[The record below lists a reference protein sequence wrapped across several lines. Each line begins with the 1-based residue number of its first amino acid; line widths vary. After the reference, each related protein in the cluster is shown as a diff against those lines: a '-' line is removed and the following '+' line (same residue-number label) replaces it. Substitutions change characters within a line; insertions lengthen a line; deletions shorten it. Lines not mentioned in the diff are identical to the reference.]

1 MYAIQYK
8 WRPTTEVLHAHV
20 CAGNDGTKYMFMR
33 LKNTFR
39 ENMFQVKAWS
49 IELYTSTGT
58 ILIKDSFET
67 RENGREIMKL
77 KWS

>member
-8 WRPTTEVLHAHV
+8 RRPTTEVLHAHV
-20 CAGNDGTKYMFMR
+20 RAGNDGTKYMFMR